1 MSQLPG
7 FKISSYKDKF
17 RNEVIDLWERCD
29 LIVPWNDPDRDI
41 DAKLKVMG
49 DLFLVGTVE
58 EKVIATV
65 MVGYEGHRGWVNY
78 LAVDPEYRRREIGHA
93 LMERAGKELRTLGC
107 PKINVQIST
116 GNLSAVGFYD
126 SIGFTGDDVISM
138 GKRLS

>member
-1 MSQLPG
+1 MI
-7 FKISSYKDKF
+7 ISPYDNVQ
-17 RNEVIDLWERCD
+17 RDEVIDLWERGD

-78 LAVDPEYRRREIGHA
+78 LAVDPEYRRRGIGRA
-93 LMERAGKELRTLGC
+93 LMKRAEEELRTLGC
-107 PKINVQIST
+107 PKINVQVRT
-116 GNLSAVGFYD
+116 GNISAVAFYD
-126 SIGFTGDDVISM
+126 GIGFTSDDVISM